1 MSSILKMREIFNE
14 LTASEKKI
22 ANYIFNNSESVSKL
36 STGELAELSKTSAAS
51 ITRFARKL
59 GFNSFQELKIDIA
72 KSVAINVS
80 SGDEN
85 VYEAVSVNDSTRE
98 IIRKIALENINAIE
112 ETVSVLDEESISQ
125 AIKAISKAEKIY
137 IYGVGESGLVGLDLQ
152 YKLMRINKQAN
163 MFLDS
168 HSQLASA
175 IYIKKDDVAI
185 GISHSGR
192 TLEVY
197 KALETAK
204 KQGAITI
211 SITKYGKQPV
221 SNVADINLYTAS
233 VEKNLRTGAIASRIA
248 QLTVVDIVFIGVAKN
263 NFGEITKYLQRTRE
277 IVEDFK
283 L

>member
-1 MSSILKMREIFNE
+1 MREIFDE

-22 ANYIFNNSESVSKL
+22 ANYIFNNSESASKL
-36 STGELAELSKTSAAS
+36 STGELAELSGTSAAS

-59 GFNSFQELKIDIA
+59 GFDGFQELKIDIA
-72 KSVAINVS
+72 KSVAVNMS
-80 SGDEN
+80 NGDES
-85 VYEAVSVNDSTRE
+85 VYEAVSINDSTRE
-98 IIRKIALENINAIE
+98 IIQKIALGNINAIE
-112 ETVSVLDEESISQ
+112 ETISVLDEESISQ
-125 AIKAISKAEKIY
+125 AIKAVSKAEKIY
-137 IYGVGESGLVGLDLQ
+137 IYGVGASGLVGLDLQ

-175 IYIKKDDVAI
+175 IYIKKNDVAI

-197 KALETAK
+197 KALEAAK
-204 KQGAITI
+204 KQGATTI

-221 SNVADINLYTAS
+221 SDVADINLYTAS

-248 QLTVVDIVFIGVAKN
+248 QLTVVDIVFIGVARN

-277 IVEDFK
+277 IVEDLK